1 MSEPADLPP
10 GTASIDG
17 RLLRLSDAGD
27 AKPAWIT
34 LLTTEHY
41 NLQTH
46 RAATISETNGR
57 ASIFLGAVSAGLIA
71 LGFQGAQD
79 GRSGATTAFQAV
91 VLSALAFLGVVTF
104 LRCLETSLDDW
115 LAARRIDRLR
125 AAYAQLVPELAG
137 MLRLAAGAEQSGA
150 MLTARRQ
157 PFQMML
163 TVAGSMA
170 VVTSILLGADVG
182 VLVYGP
188 TGRLWI
194 ALLSGIAA
202 GLVAAVLAMRFQA
215 ARWRGALT
223 PVEPTGPGDTTRT

>member
-10 GTASIDG
+10 GTASTDG
-17 RLLRLSDAGD
+17 RLLRLADAGD

-41 NLQTH
+41 NLQTQ

-71 LGFQGAQD
+71 LGFQGAQG

-91 VLSALAFLGVVTF
+91 VLSALAFLGAVTF

-137 MLRLAAGAEQSGA
+137 ILRLAAGAEQSGA

-194 ALLSGIAA
+194 ALLTGTAA

-215 ARWRGALT
+215 ARWRGALS
-223 PVEPTGPGDTTRT
+223 PVGPTRPGDTTHT